1 MPARLAQS
9 LMPRAHPG
17 EVVGGRRYRACTPPE
32 RSLEV
37 VDAARARR
45 RRGCRRS
52 QIPRAHAGEVVGVV
66 DDAGSIRLAHS
77 HTKNEGI
84 EQPLPALLAYE
95 DAPH

>member
-1 MPARLAQS
+1 M
-9 LMPRAHPG
+9 
-17 EVVGGRRYRACTPPE
+17 
-32 RSLEV
+32 
-37 VDAARARR
+37 
-45 RRGCRRS
+45 
-52 QIPRAHAGEVVGVV
+52 PRAHAGEVVTVV